1 MKVVHIITSLGQGGA
16 ESTLTRLI
24 HNGSNPRNHTV
35 ISLTGDGIYGKYLRS
50 AGATVFTL
58 RQKPGRFS
66 IGALKQIR
74 SICKEVK
81 AEVVQTWMYHS
92 DLIGA
97 LAVIGTD
104 IPVVWGVRHSDNSI
118 KDLGLKTWLV
128 AKVCAF
134 FSFFIPKFII
144 SCSQKSIEMHRRFG
158 YADKFVYVPNGFEIK
173 KTDSLMKQIQDAR
186 NVFGLLPES
195 IVFGHVARFHPSKG
209 HLSFMKAVSIIS
221 LNNKSVTG
229 LMAGSGVSFDDLTF
243 SRLVPHNLKKYI
255 KVIGPQSNIQLV
267 YDACDCFVLSSETEA
282 FPNVVAEAMLSGLP
296 CIVTD
301 VGDAAEIVGDTGWV
315 VSSNSLD
322 ELVDAM
328 GEVLTAMKNSREWI
342 RRKELSRERIEQNY
356 SIQKMQDQFN
366 VVWKMAVGNKL
377 CVE

>member
-1 MKVVHIITSLGQGGA
+1 
-16 ESTLTRLI
+16 
-24 HNGSNPRNHTV
+24 
-35 ISLTGDGIYGKYLRS
+35 
-50 AGATVFTL
+50 
-58 RQKPGRFS
+58 
-66 IGALKQIR
+66 
-74 SICKEVK
+74 
-81 AEVVQTWMYHS
+81 
-92 DLIGA
+92 
-97 LAVIGTD
+97 
-104 IPVVWGVRHSDNSI
+104 
-118 KDLGLKTWLV
+118 
-128 AKVCAF
+128 
-134 FSFFIPKFII
+134 
-144 SCSQKSIEMHRRFG
+144 
-158 YADKFVYVPNGFEIK
+158 
-173 KTDSLMKQIQDAR
+173 
-186 NVFGLLPES
+186 
-195 IVFGHVARFHPSKG
+195 
-209 HLSFMKAVSIIS
+209 
-221 LNNKSVTG
+221 
-229 LMAGSGVSFDDLTF
+229 MAGSGVSFDDLTF